1 MNKKKEI
8 DKLARLTVLANFV
21 NSKLKEQKTLVK
33 SFVTEED
40 KVLKGVEHKLNV
52 IIRSYKRFDSEA
64 FRKDQP
70 EVYNDYKTKVV
81 SSMELKPLIDAEQE
95 SELLTENFP
104 LMQIQ
109 LQSSNQASHLH
120 WNIGTGATAPRVANP
135 RPFSISSQLNKVLYV
150 WQEKKGCVRQ
160 ELREVKKK
168 LSTINLIITCNKLG
182 YVHTRTMPSDN
193 NDIINRPFADLQ
205 ERMAE
210 VDRLKRS
217 DDITNRR
224 EVDYRAICNYL
235 NSEIF
240 HLISSVDDPKVKA
253 WARKI
258 VSDLH
263 NMVGK
268 DIL

>member
-1 MNKKKEI
+1 MKKGRLH
-8 DKLARLTVLANFV
+8 KLPAFLFLLVAGTLVVSIVAISIASLPLGIGSVLANFV

-109 LQSSNQASHLH
+109 LQSS
-120 WNIGTGATAPRVANP
+120 T
-135 RPFSISSQLNKVLYV
+135 
-150 WQEKKGCVRQ
+150 
-160 ELREVKKK
+160 
-168 LSTINLIITCNKLG
+168 
-182 YVHTRTMPSDN
+182 
-193 NDIINRPFADLQ
+193 
-205 ERMAE
+205 
-210 VDRLKRS
+210 
-217 DDITNRR
+217 
-224 EVDYRAICNYL
+224 
-235 NSEIF
+235 
-240 HLISSVDDPKVKA
+240 
-253 WARKI
+253 
-258 VSDLH
+258 
-263 NMVGK
+263 
-268 DIL
+268 